1 VGVYLLYGAQLRPA
15 ASKANGILCNA
26 ADSLIVP
33 VMTTADVETPT
44 SRILIVDDH
53 PLFREGLHQMIDR
66 ESGWTV
72 CGEAADTNE
81 AMRLVRET
89 KPDLVIMDISLGS
102 QSGIELIKDLKAD
115 DTDLQVLVVS
125 MHDESLYAERSLR
138 AGAMGY
144 VMKHEPPK
152 TVMKAIRRVLSGEM
166 YLSERTATTMVQKF
180 MHRGDEPLE
189 SSISQLSDREIE
201 VFRLLGC
208 GKGSRQIAKELSLT
222 VPTISSFRSRIKEKL
237 GLKDSSELM
246 LKAIH
251 WVQEQ
256 ANK

>member
-1 VGVYLLYGAQLRPA
+1 
-15 ASKANGILCNA
+15 
-26 ADSLIVP
+26 
-33 VMTTADVETPT
+33 MTNPDGQSES

-72 CGEAADTNE
+72 CGEAANSEE
-81 AMRLVRET
+81 ALRLVNET
-89 KPDLVIMDISLGS
+89 HPDLVIMDISLGS
-102 QSGIELIKDLKAD
+102 QSGIELIKELKAGD
-115 DTDLQVLVVS
+115 NDLQVLVVS

-166 YLSERTATTMVQKF
+166 YLSERTATSLVQKF
-180 MHRGDEPLE
+180 MHRGDEPIK

-208 GKGSRQIAKELSLT
+208 GKGSRQIAKELDLT
-222 VPTISSFRSRIKEKL
+222 IPTISSFRSRIKEKL
-237 GLKDSSELM
+237 GLKDSSELI
-246 LKAIH
+246 LQAIH